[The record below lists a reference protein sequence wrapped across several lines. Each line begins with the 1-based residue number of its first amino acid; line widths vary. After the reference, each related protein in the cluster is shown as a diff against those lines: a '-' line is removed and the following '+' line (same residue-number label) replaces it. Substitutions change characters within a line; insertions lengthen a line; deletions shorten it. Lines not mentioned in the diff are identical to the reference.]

1 VRLRETERSGLRSAK
16 GLIVYLLAF
25 YAIWGVRATVF
36 FPIDQGI
43 PSEELRQLYAQ
54 TLRILIWVVPVF
66 WYLRSVDR
74 VDPLWY
80 LKLSTPVRRGQ
91 LVPAMAL
98 AAGYL
103 ALGLLFND
111 LISGGKVALDTPVT
125 LRKWLQ
131 MIVFLPIAPIAE
143 EILYR
148 GFVLRKLEE
157 RYRFR
162 MANLITAVLFAA
174 IHWPNWVCVSGFH
187 ARLILMTATIVIFG
201 CFLGYLVKK
210 TDSLWPAIATHTVN
224 NLLFAVIHF
233 G

>member
-1 VRLRETERSGLRSAK
+1 METETSRWRSEKRFRS
-16 GLIVYLLAF
+16 YLLVF
-25 YAIWGVRATVF
+25 YLAWGVRATLF

-43 PSEELRQLYAQ
+43 PSQELRQLYAQ
-54 TLRILIWVVPVF
+54 ILRILIWVVPVF

-74 VDPLWY
+74 VDPLPY
-80 LKLSTPVRRGQ
+80 LRLNTPVRRGQ
-91 LVPAMAL
+91 LVPALAL

-103 ALGLLFND
+103 ALGMLFND
-111 LISGGKVALDTPVT
+111 LISGGKVAIDAPVT
-125 LRKWLQ
+125 LRQRLQ
-131 MIVFLPIAPIAE
+131 ILIFLPIAPIAE

-148 GFVLRKLEE
+148 GFILRKFEE

-162 MANLITAVLFAA
+162 TANLITAVLFAA
-174 IHWPNWVCVSGFH
+174 IHWPNWVYVSGIH
-187 ARLILMTATIVIFG
+187 QRLILMTATIVIFG
-201 CFLGYLVKK
+201 YFLGYLVKK